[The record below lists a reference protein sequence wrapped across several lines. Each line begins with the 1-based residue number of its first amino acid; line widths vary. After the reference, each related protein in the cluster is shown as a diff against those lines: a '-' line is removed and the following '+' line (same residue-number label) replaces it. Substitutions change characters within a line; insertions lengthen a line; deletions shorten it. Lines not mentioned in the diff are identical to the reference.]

1 MKGNIAEEASSNTA
15 TITGD
20 VYALSSEPDAAESGK
35 KKKQDLI
42 FEGPIADLVT
52 VDRFAPYAGFTTGA
66 VRAMCRRNMLP
77 AHKMKD
83 PTKPDSDGTWYINR
97 ARWDELAKILPDLE
111 PPEWHSWEDYWTY
124 DRKSRDLKMKKQV
137 ADGSRRTRITSNRR
151 SKLEMNKRAAS

>member
-1 MKGNIAEEASSNTA
+1 MKSNIAEEALSEAA
-15 TITGD
+15 TIAGEVHVLSNDLD
-20 VYALSSEPDAAESGK
+20 VAECGK

-83 PTKPDSDGTWYINR
+83 PTKPNSDGTWYINR

-124 DRKSRDLKMKKQV
+124 DRKSRDLKMKKQ
-137 ADGSRRTRITSNRR
+137 AAEGGRRTRMAATRR
-151 SKLEMNKRAAS
+151 SKLEMNKRAVS

>member
-1 MKGNIAEEASSNTA
+1 MEANIAEEALDNA
-15 TITGD
+15 APITSANDIPGEE
-20 VYALSSEPDAAESGK
+20 VEAGK

-42 FEGPIADLVT
+42 FDGPIAELVT

-83 PTKPDSDGTWYINR
+83 PEKPGSDGTWYINR
-97 ARWDELAKILPDLE
+97 ARWDTLARILPDLE

-124 DRKSRDLKMKKQV
+124 DRNSKALKIKDQAKK
-137 ADGSRRTRITSNRR
+137 AGESNRAAGTRR
-151 SKLEMNKRAAS
+151 SKLEMNKRSASA

>member
-1 MKGNIAEEASSNTA
+1 MKGNIAEEASDDTA
-15 TITGD
+15 TLTED
-20 VYALSSEPDAAESGK
+20 VPIPFSEPDTAEGGK

-42 FEGPIADLVT
+42 FDGPIADLVT

-97 ARWDELAKILPDLE
+97 ARWDALAKILPDLE

-124 DRKSRDLKMKKQV
+124 DRNSRALKVKEQAKTES
-137 ADGSRRTRITSNRR
+137 AHRGNRSTRR
-151 SKLEMNKRAAS
+151 SKLEMHKGRAA